1 MVSDSG
7 ARRHVVVHW
16 ALRSTEDRKVA
27 SSNPSFRCDKAFC
40 PWTWITPGVARA
52 GTWHTPDVCDRD
64 QVGVA
69 SLDLTGGKRN
79 DNGTSRVSSTG
90 YVSFCNR

>member
-16 ALRSTEDRKVA
+16 ALRSTVDRQVA
-27 SSNPSFRCDKAFC
+27 SSNPSFRCDKVFC
-40 PWTWITPGVARA
+40 PWGPGTWITPGVARA
-52 GTWHTPDVCDRD
+52 GTWHTPDVCDCD

-69 SLDLTGGKRN
+69 SLVLTGGECN
-79 DNGTSRVSSTG
+79 DNGI
-90 YVSFCNR
+90 